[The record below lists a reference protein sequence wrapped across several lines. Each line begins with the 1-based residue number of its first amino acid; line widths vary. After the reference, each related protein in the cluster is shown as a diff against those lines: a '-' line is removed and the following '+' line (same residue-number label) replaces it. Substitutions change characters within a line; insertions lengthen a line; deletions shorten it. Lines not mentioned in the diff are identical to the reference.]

1 LKDMHSKVLTQEQR
15 ELLPLIKSFSNDY
28 YLVGGTA
35 IALHIGHRRSIDFD
49 LFTEGDIKRKSIR
62 NMIKKSGFVVEKL
75 LYEAFD
81 QIHLI
86 VNSVKITFFSFPH
99 EIIHPIDLDGIIRIP
114 TLLDLAAMKTYAL
127 GGRAKWKDYV
137 DLYFILKDHHSLAE
151 ISNRAADIF
160 ASYFNEKLLREQLC
174 FFDDIDYS
182 EKVEYVCEEINDQ
195 EIRDV
200 LSDIAITKF

>member
-1 LKDMHSKVLTQEQR
+1 MKDMHSKVLTQEQR
-15 ELLPLIKSFSNDY
+15 ELLPLIKLFSNDY

-86 VNSVKITFFSFPH
+86 VNSVKITFFSFPQV
-99 EIIHPIDLDGIIRIP
+99 IIHPIDFDGIIGIP

-151 ISNRAADIF
+151 ISMRAADIF
-160 ASYFNEKLLREQLC
+160 GSYFNEKLLREQLC

-200 LSDIAITKF
+200 LADIAITKF

>member
-99 EIIHPIDLDGIIRIP
+99 EIIHPIDLDGIIGIP

>member
-1 LKDMHSKVLTQEQR
+1 MKGMHSKVLTQEQR
-15 ELLPLIKSFSNDY
+15 ELLPLIKLFSNDY

-86 VNSVKITFFSFPH
+86 VNSVKITFFSFPQ
-99 EIIHPIDLDGIIRIP
+99 EIIHPIDFDGIIGIP

-151 ISNRAADIF
+151 ISIRAADIF
-160 ASYFNEKLLREQLC
+160 GSYFNEKLLREQLC